1 MNKKSLIRISIILLI
16 LAALLIPRFYCQPPG
31 AAPGGRKAGVK
42 MPVKVGVYVVQ
53 EQTISNTFNVSGNIL
68 ANEQIE
74 LKCETSGLI
83 NKLTMVEGSAVVKGQ
98 LLLKINDTD
107 LQAQLRKVMATKK
120 LKEDNE
126 KRSKTLLEKEAISQQ
141 DYDLSSSE
149 LSGINADMDLLKEQI
164 RKTELR
170 APFAGVIGLR
180 AVSEGAYVNTSTP
193 IASLQ
198 DIQKVK
204 LEFAVPEK
212 YAYSVQKGNTVSF
225 TVSGNAKIYEASVYA
240 IEPRIAE
247 QTRTVLMRAL
257 CNNSDKSL
265 FPGSFA
271 SVSLSLPVSKNTYLI
286 PTQAMVPIL
295 KGQKV
300 FLIQGDSAVE
310 RVIKTGFRNENK
322 IEVTD
327 GLTLGDSIILEG
339 IMYIKNGSKVMLNRR
354 KK

>member
-1 MNKKSLIRISIILLI
+1 MNKKSIIRTSIILLI
-16 LAALLIPRFYCQPPG
+16 LAALLVPRFYCKPPG
-31 AAPGGRKAGVK
+31 AAQGGGKAGAK
-42 MPVKVGVYVVQ
+42 MPVKVGVFVVQ
-53 EQTISNTFNVSGNIL
+53 EQNISNTFNVSGNIL
-68 ANEQIE
+68 ANEQID

-83 NKLTMVEGSAVVKGQ
+83 SKLSIVEGSPVVKGQ

-120 LKEDNE
+120 LKEENE
-126 KRSKTLLEKEAISQQ
+126 KRNKTLLAKEAISQQ
-141 DYDLSSSE
+141 DYDLSNSE

-170 APFAGVIGLR
+170 APFAGIIGLR
-180 AVSEGAYVNTSTP
+180 SVSEGAYVTTATP

-212 YAYSVQKGNTVSF
+212 YAYAVQKGNTVTF
-225 TVSGNAKIYEASVYA
+225 TVSGDAKIYEATVYA
-240 IEPRIAE
+240 IEPKIAE
-247 QTRTVLMRAL
+247 QTRTVLMRAI

-271 SVSLSLPVSKNTYLI
+271 NVTLLLPVSKNTFLI

-300 FLIQGDSAVE
+300 YLIQGDSAVE

-322 IEVTD
+322 IEVTE
-327 GLTLGDSIILEG
+327 GLSIGDSIIIEG
-339 IMYIKNGSKVMLNRR
+339 IMYIKNGSKVVLNRR
-354 KK
+354 K